1 MPGPYTPNPNDPTR
15 PYNNDEV
22 QYGAEELRELK
33 SRVGGAFTCKQVTA
47 LTYTLLS
54 TDVANMVR
62 MVNGGT
68 ITIPAGLPP
77 GLIGVTG
84 AEGTAIVAAGD
95 TTLITPPTLRAALFE
110 DDAFVTLMKT
120 GAEEWL
126 IAGNLQFEITDTPP
140 GGFGG

>member
-1 MPGPYTPNPNDPTR
+1 MPGPYVPNPNDPTR

-33 SRVGGAFTCKQVTA
+33 GRVGGAFTCKEVTA

-77 GLIGVTG
+77 GLIGITG
-84 AEGTAIVAAGD
+84 AEGTAIVAGD
-95 TTLITPPTLRAALFE
+95 GATLLVPPSLRAALFE
-110 DDAFVTLMKT
+110 DDAFATLMRT
-120 GAEEWL
+120 NTNEWL
-126 IAGNLQFEITDTPP
+126 IAGNLQFEITDGIT
-140 GGFGG
+140 GFGG